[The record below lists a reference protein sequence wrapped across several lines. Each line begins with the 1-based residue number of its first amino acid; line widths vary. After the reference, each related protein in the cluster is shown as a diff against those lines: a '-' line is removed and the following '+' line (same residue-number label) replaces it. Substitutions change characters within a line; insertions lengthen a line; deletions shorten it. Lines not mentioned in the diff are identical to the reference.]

1 MDDIFF
7 VLNQSTMPNYK
18 TSHIEQKTTKSF
30 TSFSGFILHQIYNL
44 TSYYLLQDILEKRTL
59 RADVS
64 FYA

>member
-1 MDDIFF
+1 
-7 VLNQSTMPNYK
+7 MPNYK